1 MLKIFEEHWLKGDL
15 YQLAIKEY
23 NLLTSIS
30 PCAYT
35 QNGASDALV
44 FSLNPIGKVY
54 SFAYQKSY
62 TRYKVPPKKWITQG
76 LVVKMLEGPRPQYK
90 FKKYD
95 QFGNKKL
102 DMEEIKKKK
111 EEDQPW
117 YYRYWWAIALGV
129 FFFMQAL
136 TPELPEEG
144 QQAAAGGQGNAAQS
158 RPAAR

>member
-1 MLKIFEEHWLKGDL
+1 M
-15 YQLAIKEY
+15 
-23 NLLTSIS
+23 
-30 PCAYT
+30 
-35 QNGASDALV
+35 
-44 FSLNPIGKVY
+44 
-54 SFAYQKSY
+54 
-62 TRYKVPPKKWITQG
+62 PPKKWITQG